1 MSIQHIGSTYLKYLE
16 KGDVSKILSL
26 FTKDALVV
34 SPVYGTLPAKEFYR
48 KLKEDTKESII
59 RLDGIFTEE
68 GGERIVMV
76 FDYKWTLR
84 NGEEVDFK
92 VADILEFDPVQKIKK
107 LLIIYDTVGSR
118 ELVNSLN

>member
-84 NGEEVDFK
+84 NGEEVNFK